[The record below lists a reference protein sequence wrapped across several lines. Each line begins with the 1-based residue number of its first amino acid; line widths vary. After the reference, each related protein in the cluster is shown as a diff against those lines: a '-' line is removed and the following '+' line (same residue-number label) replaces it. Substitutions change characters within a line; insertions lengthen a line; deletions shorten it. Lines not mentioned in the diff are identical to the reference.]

1 MASID
6 LSLVDYDAA
15 LKTITRVHTDA
26 QDDGLLHIESKQD
39 ATDIIEANKA
49 FYNST
54 DERATYGD
62 MARVASLPMNLY
74 FELWRKGIVQDAKRF
89 MKWLDDPD
97 NRLFRTRPGSL
108 SK

>member
-6 LSLVDYDAA
+6 LSLVDFDPE
-15 LKTITRVHTDA
+15 LKTTTRVYADEEN
-26 QDDGLLHIESKQD
+26 DKLHIVSKQD

-54 DERATYGD
+54 DERARYHD
-62 MARVASLPMNLY
+62 MDRVASIPMNLY
-74 FELWRKGIVQDAKRF
+74 FDLWRQGIVQDNKRF
-89 MKWLDDPD
+89 MKWLDDPE
-97 NRLFRTRPGSL
+97 NRHFRTRPGSL